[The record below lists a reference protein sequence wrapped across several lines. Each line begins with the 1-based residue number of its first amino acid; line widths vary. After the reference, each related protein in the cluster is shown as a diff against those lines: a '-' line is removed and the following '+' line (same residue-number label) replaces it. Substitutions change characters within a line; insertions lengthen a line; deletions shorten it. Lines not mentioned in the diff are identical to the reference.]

1 MRLASQAMKI
11 NKENEKKEGPQ
22 ESKVSKKFSELTTQR
37 VVFLVLLVVMSEY
50 IFQLNTYITPK

>member
-1 MRLASQAMKI
+1 MRSASQAMKI